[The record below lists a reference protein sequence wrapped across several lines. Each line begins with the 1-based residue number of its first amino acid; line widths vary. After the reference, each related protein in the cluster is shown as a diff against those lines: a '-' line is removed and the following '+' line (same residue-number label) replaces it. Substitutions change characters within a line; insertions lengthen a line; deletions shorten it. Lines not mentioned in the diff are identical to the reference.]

1 MAKKKAPH
9 GSKRN
14 KGLQLYLWGVLY
26 TPKGFP
32 PRLSVVTF
40 LNRKE
45 AVDLAKKMRFFDG
58 VQQAKSVR
66 LIAKMKGDI

>member
-1 MAKKKAPH
+1 MTKAPH

-14 KGLQLYLWGVLY
+14 RGLQLYLWGVLY
-26 TPKGFP
+26 APKGFP
-32 PRLSVVTF
+32 PRLSMLTF

-45 AVDLAKKMRFFDG
+45 AIDLAKKMRFFAG
-58 VQQAKSVR
+58 VEKAKSVR

>member
-1 MAKKKAPH
+1 MTKVPH

-14 KGLQLYLWGVLY
+14 RGLQLYLWGVLF
-26 TPKGFP
+26 TAKMDG
-32 PRLSVVTF
+32 PRLCVTTF

-45 AVDLAKKMRFFDG
+45 AIALAQKMRTFEG
-58 VQQAKSVR
+58 ITHAKSVR